1 MNWKDEIKKEDE
13 PSDSAEY
20 MIEEIQDYCEQIS
33 WAAEDVKNRKVLASV
48 LNDLVDLL
56 RALQEADYD

>member
-20 MIEEIQDYCEQIS
+20 MIEQIEEYCEDI
-33 WAAEDVKNRKVLASV
+33 AREAEDVKNRKALARALNYLMAVLAT
-48 LNDLVDLL
+48 LK
-56 RALQEADYD
+56 EADVE